1 MGVISGM
8 VISGMM
14 ISGMMMIGIMTI
26 GDDDNDCDDDR
37 DNWEDDYVYFFDRL
51 RNTHFYANAK
61 K

>member
-1 MGVISGM
+1 
-8 VISGMM
+8 M

-37 DNWEDDYVYFFDRL
+37 DNWEDDYVYFDRL
-51 RNTHFYANAK
+51 RNTHFYADAK